1 LRAIEDAK
9 NQIKDTASR
18 VFKVPVDDVEVSDGY
33 VFSKSHP
40 WVKKELKEFA
50 NGYTFDDGTC
60 IGGPV
65 IGRGSYVPV
74 LNTFLDENGHG
85 SNTVFHTFGATA
97 VEAEINLITGEIKI
111 IKAVQVFDVGK
122 VINLMG
128 LIGQA
133 DGGFIMG
140 LGSALFEEIKFDD
153 SGWVLNPNLTHY
165 YVPRITDTNFEIK
178 EKFLETPQKDG
189 PLGARGIGEHVMIGV
204 APAIANAVFNAT
216 GVKINELPMKAEN
229 IWRQIIS
236 QKPELFYKA
245 FQSFES
251 TLKEVTAK

>member
-1 LRAIEDAK
+1 
-9 NQIKDTASR
+9 
-18 VFKVPVDDVEVSDGY
+18 
-33 VFSKSHP
+33 
-40 WVKKELKEFA
+40 
-50 NGYTFDDGTC
+50 
-60 IGGPV
+60 
-65 IGRGSYVPV
+65 
-74 LNTFLDENGHG
+74 
-85 SNTVFHTFGATA
+85 VFHTFGATA

-251 TLKEVTAK
+251 TLKEVTA

>member
-1 LRAIEDAK
+1 
-9 NQIKDTASR
+9 
-18 VFKVPVDDVEVSDGY
+18 
-33 VFSKSHP
+33 
-40 WVKKELKEFA
+40 
-50 NGYTFDDGTC
+50 
-60 IGGPV
+60 
-65 IGRGSYVPV
+65 
-74 LNTFLDENGHG
+74 
-85 SNTVFHTFGATA
+85 

-178 EKFLETPQKDG
+178 EKFFRKTSKRRSTWRKRYR
-189 PLGARGIGEHVMIGV
+189 GARDDSV
-204 APAIANAVFNAT
+204 APAIA
-216 GVKINELPMKAEN
+216 KRSLQ
-229 IWRQIIS
+229 R
-236 QKPELFYKA
+236 YRC
-245 FQSFES
+245 
-251 TLKEVTAK
+251 